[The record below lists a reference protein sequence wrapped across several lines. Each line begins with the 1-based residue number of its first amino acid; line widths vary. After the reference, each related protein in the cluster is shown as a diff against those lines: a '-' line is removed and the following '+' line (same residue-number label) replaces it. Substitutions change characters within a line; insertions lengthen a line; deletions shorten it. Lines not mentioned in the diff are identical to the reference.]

1 LISVYNGNVKFINN
15 KLHLLFAFA
24 ATKIGLL
31 GYMVI
36 TYSFSLWRLLIVSG
50 VIGLIMYLELIHA
63 EYRSRSQLHN
73 DELVVMMVRFFGAVK
88 LIKSYT
94 VDARLYELLE
104 NEVKDNTLFTLTEIH
119 KNLNVHLVFLK
130 ENKAG

>member
-1 LISVYNGNVKFINN
+1 MSVYNGNVKFINN
-15 KLHLLFAFA
+15 KLHLLLAFA
-24 ATKIGLL
+24 VTKIGLL
-31 GYMVI
+31 SYMVI

-50 VIGLIMYLELIHA
+50 VIGLIMYLELLHA

-94 VDARLYELLE
+94 VDTRLYELIE